1 MNKRIT
7 LTASVIIILSLIAC
21 GNKETKSVENES
33 SEPNISSVEET
44 TNNSDS
50 SSVYS
55 EMIII
60 DPPSSIPS
68 SSSEV
73 ISSSEISSSQ
83 ERSSLQNSSED
94 APSSAQSIVISA
106 SEVISS
112 SSDISSASESSIP
125 SSSTP
130 EGYHHVV
137 FQNYD
142 ETVLYEVDVEEGHE
156 AIYVGETPVKPED
169 EDFIYEFSGWD
180 KDLTNILS
188 DVIAV
193 AQYSYTAK
201 ENWGPI
207 IWF

>member
-21 GNKETKSVENES
+21 DKKAQSNIKSVEEL
-33 SEPNISSVEET
+33 
-44 TNNSDS
+44 S
-50 SSVYS
+50 SSNYVQTETYT
-55 EMIII
+55 
-60 DPPSSIPS
+60 DCGPSSMPS

-94 APSSAQSIVISA
+94 APSSAQSIVVSA

-130 EGYHHVV
+130 EGYYHVV

-142 ETVLYEVDVEEGHE
+142 ETVLYEVDVEEGYE
-156 AIYVGETPVKPED
+156 AIYVGETPIKPED
-169 EDFIYEFSGWD
+169 DEFTYEFSGWD
-180 KDLTNILS
+180 VDLTNILS
-188 DVIAV
+188 DVVAV

>member
-1 MNKRIT
+1 M
-7 LTASVIIILSLIAC
+7 
-21 GNKETKSVENES
+21 
-33 SEPNISSVEET
+33 
-44 TNNSDS
+44 
-50 SSVYS
+50 
-55 EMIII
+55 
-60 DPPSSIPS
+60 
-68 SSSEV
+68 
-73 ISSSEISSSQ
+73 
-83 ERSSLQNSSED
+83 
-94 APSSAQSIVISA
+94 
-106 SEVISS
+106 
-112 SSDISSASESSIP
+112 SSASESSIP

-156 AIYVGETPVKPED
+156 AIYAGETPIKPED
-169 EDFIYEFSGWD
+169 DEFTYEFSGWD

-188 DVIAV
+188 DVVAT

>member
-21 GNKETKSVENES
+21 DKRTQSNN
-33 SEPNISSVEET
+33 SVEEL
-44 TNNSDS
+44 S
-50 SSVYS
+50 SSNYVQTETYT
-55 EMIII
+55 
-60 DPPSSIPS
+60 DCGPSSIPS

-73 ISSSEISSSQ
+73 ISSQEISSSLEQ
-83 ERSSLQNSSED
+83 SSLPSSSEA
-94 APSSAQSIVISA
+94 APSSEQSSTVSS

-112 SSDISSASESSIP
+112 SSDMPSASESSIP

-156 AIYVGETPVKPED
+156 AIYGGETPIKPED
-169 EDFIYEFSGWD
+169 DEFTYEFIGWD
-180 KDLTNILS
+180 KDLTNILA
-188 DVIAV
+188 DVTTV
-193 AQYSYTAK
+193 AQYGYTAK
-201 ENWGPI
+201 ENWGSI

>member
-21 GNKETKSVENES
+21 DKRTQSNN
-33 SEPNISSVEET
+33 SVEEL
-44 TNNSDS
+44 S
-50 SSVYS
+50 SSNYVQTETYT
-55 EMIII
+55 
-60 DPPSSIPS
+60 DCGPSSMPN

-73 ISSSEISSSQ
+73 ISSSEISSSVEQ
-83 ERSSLQNSSED
+83 SSLPSSSEI
-94 APSSAQSIVISA
+94 APSSDM
-106 SEVISS
+106 SS
-112 SSDISSASESSIP
+112 VSESSIP

-156 AIYVGETPVKPED
+156 AIYGGETPIKPED
-169 EDFIYEFSGWD
+169 DEFTYEFTGWD
-180 KDLTNILS
+180 KDLTNILA
-188 DVIAV
+188 DVTTV
-193 AQYSYTAK
+193 AQYGYTAK
-201 ENWGPI
+201 ENWGSI